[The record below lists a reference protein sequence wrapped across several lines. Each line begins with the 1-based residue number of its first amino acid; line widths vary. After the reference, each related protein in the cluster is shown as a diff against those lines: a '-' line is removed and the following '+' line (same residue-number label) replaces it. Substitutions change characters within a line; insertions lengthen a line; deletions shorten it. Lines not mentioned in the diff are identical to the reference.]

1 MSYRVKVTS
10 PDLEDGKKSNYGVW
24 FGFNKLADACQFV
37 ETCMECSDEGTIVSI
52 RENKED

>member
-10 PDLEDGKKSNYGVW
+10 PDLEDGKKANYGVW
-24 FGFNKLADACQFV
+24 FEFNKLADACQFV
-37 ETCMECSDEGTIVSI
+37 ETCMECGDEGTIVSI